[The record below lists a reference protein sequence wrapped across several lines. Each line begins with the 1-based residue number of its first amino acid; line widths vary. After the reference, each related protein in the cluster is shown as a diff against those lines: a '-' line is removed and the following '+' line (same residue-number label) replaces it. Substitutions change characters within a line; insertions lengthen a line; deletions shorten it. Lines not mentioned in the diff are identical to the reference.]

1 MKRFLMGAAAL
12 ALVST
17 LPQHT
22 RAADVAVA
30 TPGKAVSMVLLPK
43 FLGILPFDLA
53 HQWGVRVYSIAI
65 RPTTQGD
72 FEQQVVGELEL
83 LSLETNG
90 VASVATDGSVLRSIY
105 SEIDHLEK
113 SDMDVVKLES
123 NWGAFTVLVFAAFA
137 MLAAEVLLNQTWLR
151 RIP

>member
-53 HQWGVRVYSIAI
+53 HQGAEEAAKELKNPIAAAVPGADAAKQ
-65 RPTTQGD
+65 RRW
-72 FEQQVVGELEL
+72 
-83 LSLETNG
+83 
-90 VASVATDGSVLRSIY
+90 TD
-105 SEIDHLEK
+105 
-113 SDMDVVKLES
+113 
-123 NWGAFTVLVFAAFA
+123 
-137 MLAAEVLLNQTWLR
+137 
-151 RIP
+151 